1 MRMLPQIARL
11 AALPMRRLRALRDDE
26 RGNVL
31 VVSGMM
37 AFLAAVFAVIS
48 VDTSEAIYN
57 RIISQNAVDS
67 AADAAALW
75 QARGCNLLQQLNNIH
90 YAGNEFFAE
99 AEDVSL
105 SACVLAGVAD
115 LIPGGQAVTAVLCP
129 VCKLAKPINDAQGVF
144 SEVILG
150 TQKIVTLFIP
160 FTALLAANDAAQGSG
175 ADDVLSTAADYISQF
190 LGQFGIPI
198 PSGVLSGIAGTLKG
212 AGFTVYAL
220 PLDPTS
226 LGLGASE
233 TEGDSYPYVYPS
245 GIIGEGAYYAA
256 VATGTLVCGLDPPD
270 GWSDSYYQGHPGFMT
285 WIAGKDKHDEMLGLG
300 DLAWLN
306 GGSNAPIVHHAFM
319 NQDSPAMYRDSV
331 HRGDNP
337 LVIPAFLAVASS
349 QVQTKSDL
357 VTPNVVTPD
366 AYGTLMP
373 VYAPF
378 INEAATD
385 LMPFPP
391 LTIYH

>member
-1 MRMLPQIARL
+1 MKKLSRMAGLLSLPL
-11 AALPMRRLRALRDDE
+11 RRARALRDDE

-31 VVSGMM
+31 VLSGMM
-37 AFLAAVFAVIS
+37 AMLAAFFAIIS

-90 YAGNEFFAE
+90 YAGNEFFAA
-99 AEDVSL
+99 AEDMAL

-115 LIPGGQAVTAVLCP
+115 LIPGGQVVSQALCP
-129 VCKLAKPINDAQGVF
+129 VCRMAKPINDGQGVF

-150 TQKIVTLFIP
+150 TQKVVTVFIP

-175 ADDVLSTAADYISQF
+175 ADDALATAANYLSQL
-190 LGQFGIPI
+190 LGKFGIPV
-198 PSGVLSGIAGTLKG
+198 PGDLLSGIAGTLSD

-233 TEGDSYPYVYPS
+233 KEGDSYPWQYPS
-245 GIIGEGAYYAA
+245 GIIGAGAYYSA
-256 VATGTLVCGLDPPD
+256 VGVGVLACGLDPPD
-270 GWSDSYYQGHPGFMT
+270 GWSDSYYEGHPGFMT
-285 WIAGKDKHDEMLGLG
+285 WIAGKNQRDELLGMG

-306 GGSNAPIVHHAFM
+306 GGSNAPSVHHKFM
-319 NQDSPAMYRDSV
+319 NQDSPAMYRQSV
-331 HRGDNP
+331 HRSDNP
-337 LVIPAFLAVASS
+337 LVIPAFIAIASS
-349 QVQTKSDL
+349 QVQGDT
-357 VTPNVVTPD
+357 VVAKGPAN

-378 INEAATD
+378 INQAASD
-385 LMPFPP
+385 LIPFPP